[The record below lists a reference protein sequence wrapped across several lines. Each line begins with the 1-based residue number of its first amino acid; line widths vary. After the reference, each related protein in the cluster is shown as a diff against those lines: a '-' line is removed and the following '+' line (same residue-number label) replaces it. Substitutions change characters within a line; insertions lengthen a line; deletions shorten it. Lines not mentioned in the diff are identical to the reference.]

1 MESNLR
7 PTKPCHN
14 CRYNRLSC
22 DRSVPACC
30 RCTTTGKNCL
40 GYGKLWRW
48 VDAVASR
55 GKMAGKKVP
64 NAKESWEF
72 STTSHT
78 KANATRNTIV
88 LANRGQRV
96 DSYRTSA
103 YSNLGTLGPHYG
115 LCDPSLSNVSI
126 ADRYYLSYFTK
137 GLCPQL
143 VAIDLPGYNP
153 FPELVS
159 MGAASPLLLYTVVTA
174 AAAHMSN
181 VLRPGA
187 NKWSS
192 QPQNIRNYDWDP
204 SRRALADALVAKQKA
219 LCLLR
224 MALIDED
231 VVGNDMVLTA
241 VIMLVTADMID
252 SGKHDS
258 QAHVNAMGWLL
269 SQAPPM
275 TGVGEMLK
283 DFIISDCYIH
293 YVFALTFMDQVPKSL
308 SDLDKAFAS
317 SAIHYAARNSFICC
331 PAEILQIMWSTAT
344 ILKDQPTLHGAYGRS
359 EKGLKLMLSAMSF
372 DVASWSC
379 NIENVP
385 RGRQVTDINSR
396 THSGYTHQMAC
407 CLYILYAIPSVRNF
421 LPEGTE
427 QSLEAGLMCH
437 LRSITDEDP
446 NFKTSFWPTF
456 VAGAQTRDA
465 YQQIWIKD
473 RMLRQLRLF
482 PWGFLYTAIETLQ
495 LIWERRNVQ
504 SELNWLQIL
513 RNPEV
518 SFLIV

>member
-1 MESNLR
+1 
-7 PTKPCHN
+7 
-14 CRYNRLSC
+14 
-22 DRSVPACC
+22 
-30 RCTTTGKNCL
+30 
-40 GYGKLWRW
+40 
-48 VDAVASR
+48 
-55 GKMAGKKVP
+55 MAGKKVP
-64 NAKESWEF
+64 NAKKSWEF

-88 LANRGQRV
+88 LANRGQLV

-103 YSNLGTLGPHYG
+103 FPQLGTLGPHYG
-115 LCDPSLSNVSI
+115 LCDPSLSNVST
-126 ADRYYLSYFTK
+126 ADRYYLYYFTK

-192 QPQNIRNYDWDP
+192 QPQTIRKYDWDP
-204 SRRALADALVAKQKA
+204 SRRALTDALVAKQKA

-224 MALIDED
+224 MALSDED
-231 VVGNDMVLTA
+231 VVGNEIVLTA

-308 SDLDKAFAS
+308 SNLDKAFAS
-317 SAIHYAARNSFICC
+317 SAMHYAARNSFICC
-331 PAEILQIMWSTAT
+331 PAEILQIMWSTAM
-344 ILKDQPTLHGAYGRS
+344 ILKDQPTLHGAYGS
-359 EKGLKLMLSAMSF
+359 TEKGLKLMLSAMSF

-427 QSLEAGLMCH
+427 QGLEAGLMCH

-456 VAGAQTRDA
+456 IAGAQTRNA
-465 YQQIWIKD
+465 HQQIWIKD
-473 RMLRQLRLF
+473 RMIRQLRLF

-495 LIWERRNVQ
+495 LIWEQRIVQ